1 MKNANASISKAN
13 KRGKVREMAKTA
25 KKSLPALDTGEIIT
39 PDNVQTIAERVATRA
54 IKTAYAASAND
65 FMRRLH
71 ADACADV
78 YQRRADYKT
87 PLSDGYDVVQE
98 SAAVLSAHIGLRL
111 HDTAR
116 TGEFDRAGKPIDVLR
131 ATFRAATRYIN
142 AQRQRVYKH
151 AYIIDDA
158 TACGYVPALQ
168 YGITTAAD
176 YKRLRE
182 IICAMRLTA
191 TQRQVVL
198 LRLRGL
204 SIHAIAEKTRRHR
217 KTVQEILRAVGKKY
231 RATVDAEQ

>member
-1 MKNANASISKAN
+1 MKTAKVANSKAT

-98 SAAVLSAHIGLRL
+98 CAAVLSAHIGLRL

-116 TGEFDRAGKPIDVLR
+116 TGEVDRAGKPIDVLR
-131 ATFRAATRYIN
+131 ATFRAAARYI
-142 AQRQRVYKH
+142 ARQKRRAYKY
-151 AYIIDDA
+151 AYIIDNA
-158 TACGYVPALQ
+158 AACGYVPALQ

-176 YKRLRE
+176 YERVRE
-182 IICAMRLTA
+182 IIRAMGLTI
-191 TQRQVVL
+191 TQRQIL
-198 LRLRGL
+198 ALRLRGL